1 MLLDT
6 FNHVC
11 GVLRSNVHASVI
23 VNMPNHNQLV
33 CALPVELWMHACMDI
48 QIVSSLVFCGGVA
61 GFMVVVGTEEVHRY
75 NSEVKAMY
83 DTHSIMYLGL
93 LKTPMDH
100 PLQHFAVASDVED
113 IRCS

>member
-23 VNMPNHNQLV
+23 VNMPSLQINRQIGSNLLV

-48 QIVSSLVFCGGVA
+48 QIVSSLVFCEGLA
-61 GFMVVVGTEEVHRY
+61 GFMVVVGTEEVHR
-75 NSEVKAMY
+75 
-83 DTHSIMYLGL
+83 
-93 LKTPMDH
+93 
-100 PLQHFAVASDVED
+100 
-113 IRCS
+113 